1 VRGCR
6 RPGEEAALD
15 AKRISSRN
23 DEGGTAMATL
33 TISPETVC
41 YVIVKAREFDV
52 KVDPAD
58 PDSGSN
64 PTDDD
69 EIDILEDLADDP
81 TFEEV
86 SGVLGALNDDES
98 LDLVALT
105 WIGRGDYTSEDWDEA
120 RDQAREIPLKDRPR
134 YLLGTPLL
142 GDFLEDGLSELGHSC
157 EDYDI
162 DRL

>member
-1 VRGCR
+1 
-6 RPGEEAALD
+6 
-15 AKRISSRN
+15 
-23 DEGGTAMATL
+23 MADL

-52 KVDPAD
+52 KVDPTD

-64 PTDDD
+64 PTDDQ
-69 EIDILEDLADDP
+69 EVDILEDLADDP

-86 SGVLGALNDDES
+86 SNALAALNEDET

-120 RDQAREIPLKDRPR
+120 REQAREIPLKDRPR

-142 GDFLEDGLSELGHSC
+142 GDFLEDGLSELGYSC
-157 EDYDI
+157 EDYEI
-162 DRL
+162 ERL

>member
-1 VRGCR
+1 
-6 RPGEEAALD
+6 
-15 AKRISSRN
+15 
-23 DEGGTAMATL
+23 MANL

-52 KVDPAD
+52 KVEPSD

-64 PTDDD
+64 PSDDQ

-81 TFEEV
+81 TFEEL
-86 SGVLGALNDDES
+86 SGALGLLNDDET
-98 LDLVALT
+98 LDLVALA
-105 WIGRGDYTSEDWDEA
+105 WIGRGDFTGEDWDEA
-120 RDQAREIPLKDRPR
+120 REQAREIPLADRPR

-142 GDFLEDGLSELGHSC
+142 SDFLEEGLSELGYSC
-157 EDYDI
+157 EDYEI